1 MHDAV
6 FDSSDSVRSLSP
18 LRHAQQVTFAAPL
31 SLQLGGQLPSVTV
44 IYETYGQLNERRDN
58 AVLVC
63 HAISGDSHVA
73 RHDATDAP
81 GWWDILVGPG
91 KAIDTDRYFVM
102 CSNILGGCRGTT
114 GPNRMNPQTGQPYGA
129 DFPAITVGD
138 MVNVQRRLIDH
149 LGIDTLRAV
158 IGGSLGGHQALTW
171 AIHHPARVRGCMALA
186 TSPRLTSQALA
197 FDVVGRNAILHD
209 PGYCGGQYYD
219 TAPATNGGAGAGAA
233 SAGPAVGLALA
244 RMLAHITYLSRESMT
259 AKFDPSRLQPK
270 EIATAFEKKF
280 SVGSYLAYQGHKFV
294 ERFDANSYVTLSMA
308 MDLFDLGDTPERLQS
323 AFAGSSCRWLVISFS
338 SDWLFPPEQSQQI
351 VDALIV
357 ANRPVSY
364 CNVEA
369 SGGHDAFLL
378 EEKLS
383 IYGGLVH
390 AFLANVDGNHTSIA
404 SPSVTPLTVDEPT
417 SIFHA
422 QRLDYDLI
430 LQLIPPAASVLDLGC
445 GNGELLSQ
453 LRERGHS
460 RLVGVELDEHAVLA
474 CVGRGLDVVQHD
486 LEKGLAPFADRQF
499 DVVVLSQ
506 TLQSIVDTE
515 GIIDEMLR
523 VGRCGI
529 VSFPNFAYYK
539 IREMLHDEGRSPK
552 AHGVY
557 QFEWYNTPNRRFPSI
572 ADVEDFCAAKQIYTH
587 RKLYLD
593 SETRQWITEDP
604 NRNADVAIFVL
615 SRCAGEEPDVAQTR

>member
-1 MHDAV
+1 MDDPR
-6 FDSSDSVRSLSP
+6 FESSDSVRNVSP
-18 LRHAQQVTFAAPL
+18 LRHAQQVTFAEPP
-31 SLQLGGQLPSVTV
+31 SLELGGQLPAVTV
-44 IYETYGQLNERRDN
+44 TYETYGQLNARRDN

-73 RHDATDAP
+73 RHDAADDP
-81 GWWDILVGPG
+81 GWWDMVVGPG
-91 KAIDTDRYFVM
+91 QSIDTERYFVI
-102 CSNILGGCRGTT
+102 CSNMLGGCRGTS
-114 GPNRMNPQTGQPYGA
+114 GPNSTNPHTGRPYGA

-138 MVNVQRRLIDH
+138 MVAVQQRLIDH
-149 LGIDTLRAV
+149 LGIETLRAV
-158 IGGSLGGHQALTW
+158 IGGSLGGHQAVTW
-171 AIHHPARVRGCMALA
+171 AVRHPARVRGCVALA

-209 PGYCGGQYYD
+209 PGYGGGQYYE
-219 TAPATNGGAGAGAA
+219 AGG
-233 SAGPAVGLALA
+233 GPVVGLALA
-244 RMLAHITYLSRESMT
+244 RMLAHITYLSREAMT

-270 EIATAFEKKF
+270 DIATAFEKKF

-308 MDLFDLGDTPERLQS
+308 MDLFDLGDTPEQLRA
-323 AFAGSSCRWLVISFS
+323 AFAPSQCRWLVVSFS

-351 VDALIV
+351 VDALI
-357 ANRPVSY
+357 ATDRPVSY

-383 IYGGLVH
+383 IYGGLIN
-390 AFLANVDGNHTSIA
+390 AFLARVDGPPA
-404 SPSVTPLTVDEPT
+404 LGQPSSATPRPVDEPT
-417 SIFHA
+417 SIFHG

-430 LQLIPPAASVLDLGC
+430 LELIPPAASVLDLGC
-445 GNGELLSQ
+445 GGGELLSR

-474 CVGRGLDVVQHD
+474 CVERGLDVVQHD
-486 LEKGLAPFADRQF
+486 LEKGLAPFADGQF

-515 GIIDEMLR
+515 GIIDAMLR

-529 VSFPNFAYYK
+529 VSFPNFAYHK
-539 IREMLHDEGRSPK
+539 IRTMLYEEGRSPK
-552 AHGVY
+552 AEGVY
-557 QFEWYNTPNRRFPSI
+557 RFEWYNTPNRRFPSI
-572 ADVEDFCAAKQIYTH
+572 ADVEDFCAAKHIQTH

-593 SETRQWITEDP
+593 SETHRWITEDP

-615 SRCAGEEPDVAQTR
+615 SR

>member
-1 MHDAV
+1 MDDAL
-6 FDSSDSVRSLSP
+6 FESSDSSRSLSP
-18 LRHAQQVTFAAPL
+18 LRHAQQVIFAEPL
-31 SLQLGGQLPSVTV
+31 SLEIGGQLPAVTV
-44 IYETYGQLNERRDN
+44 TYETYGQLNERRNN

-73 RHDATDAP
+73 RHDLGDAP

-91 KAIDTDRYFVM
+91 KSIDTDRYFVI

-114 GPNRMNPQTGQPYGA
+114 GPNSMNPGTGKPYGA

-138 MVNVQRRLIDH
+138 MVHVQRRLIDH
-149 LGIDTLRAV
+149 LGIETLRAV
-158 IGGSLGGHQALTW
+158 VGGSLGGHQALTW
-171 AIHHPARVRGCMALA
+171 AIHHPARVQGCVALA
-186 TSPRLTSQALA
+186 TSARLTSQALA
-197 FDVVGRNAILHD
+197 FDVVGRNAVLHD
-209 PGYCGGQYYD
+209 PGYCGGQYYE
-219 TAPATNGGAGAGAA
+219 TGHATNGGAAGGAA
-233 SAGPAVGLALA
+233 SAGPVVGLALA

-323 AFAGSSCRWLVISFS
+323 AFAASRCRWLVISFS

-357 ANRPVSY
+357 ANRPLSY

-369 SGGHDAFLL
+369 AGGHDAFLL

-383 IYGGLVH
+383 IYGGLVR
-390 AFLANVDGNHTSIA
+390 AFLANVDGGHTPIV
-404 SPSVTPLTVDEPT
+404 SPRVTPLTVDEPT

-453 LRERGHS
+453 LRERGHNP
-460 RLVGVELDEHAVLA
+460 LVGVELDEQAVLT
-474 CVGRGLDVVQHD
+474 CVERVLDVVQHD
-486 LEKGLAPFADRQF
+486 LEKGLAPFANGQF

-529 VSFPNFAYYK
+529 VSFPNFAYHK
-539 IREMLHDEGRSPK
+539 IRTMLYEQGRSPK
-552 AHGVY
+552 AEGIY
-557 QFEWYNTPNRRFPSI
+557 RFEWYNTPNRRFPSI
-572 ADVEDFCAAKQIYTH
+572 ADVEDFCAAKRIRTH

-593 SETRQWITEDP
+593 SETRQFISDDP
-604 NRNADVAIFVL
+604 NRNADVAIFVV
-615 SRCAGEEPDVAQTR
+615 SR